1 MTASAMLSV
10 EAALEFLL
18 SRARPLT
25 ETESVHLLNA
35 GQRVLAGELRAR
47 LDVPPANNSAMDG
60 YAVRSAEVHADAWLP
75 VSQRIAAGD
84 APGPLAEGTVA
95 RIFTGAPIPA
105 GADAVIMQEQAHAD
119 GERVRF
125 SAVAKTGQNIRLAGE
140 DIARDGVVLP
150 AGAQLGPAQLG
161 LAASVGEA
169 YLDVL
174 RPLRVAV
181 LFTGDELAEPGET
194 LTAGKIYNS
203 NRYWLRGLLEALG
216 CQGWRGLL
224 GPGGRG

>member
-125 SAVAKTGQNIRLAGE
+125 SAVAKTGRTSAWRAKISPGMAWCCRRAPSWGQRNWAWRPRWAKPIWMCC
-140 DIARDGVVLP
+140 AR
-150 AGAQLGPAQLG
+150 
-161 LAASVGEA
+161 
-169 YLDVL
+169 
-174 RPLRVAV
+174 
-181 LFTGDELAEPGET
+181 
-194 LTAGKIYNS
+194 
-203 NRYWLRGLLEALG
+203 
-216 CQGWRGLL
+216 CGWRCCSLATNW
-224 GPGGRG
+224 PNRARR